1 MKNVKISGLIMIMLV
16 AMLSVS
22 CSSDKSTEKT
32 TFQNPE
38 LLKILKDADWAFWT
52 ATTGT
57 EIKFAGE
64 DKVII
69 MEWLKDPVSQAWNR
83 TGSDVGTLEF
93 LDENWFVVK
102 YNKKS
107 TAYLFTRS
115 NSTFESS
122 DGAIFGKNQINA
134 FRLKK

>member
-38 LLKILKDADWAFWT
+38 LLKILKDADWAYWT

-57 EIKFAGE
+57 EIKFAGD

-69 MEWLKDPVSQAWNR
+69 MEWLKDPDPRHGTAWDR
-83 TGSDVGTLEF
+83 M
-93 LDENWFVVK
+93 
-102 YNKKS
+102 
-107 TAYLFTRS
+107 
-115 NSTFESS
+115 
-122 DGAIFGKNQINA
+122 
-134 FRLKK
+134 